1 MWNETPEGKKK
12 DYRIKEQKI
21 FEETMAKISP
31 YLVKDMHLQTQE
43 TQYTWSRINTKK
55 ISLRHIIVQLLKIKD
70 EDEILKQPKKK
81 DMLHTGWEKIKS
93 LVTSHQ
99 KPWRAETSFSTPNS
113 RVMKYPSKMKVKQRY
128 FPPPTPKK
136 RKLKEFII
144 SIFTTRNAKES
155 SQAERKQYRREMWII
170 RNKGRVWETVK
181 S

>member
-1 MWNETPEGKKK
+1 
-12 DYRIKEQKI
+12 
-21 FEETMAKISP
+21 
-31 YLVKDMHLQTQE
+31 
-43 TQYTWSRINTKK
+43 
-55 ISLRHIIVQLLKIKD
+55 
-70 EDEILKQPKKK
+70 
-81 DMLHTGWEKIKS
+81 
-93 LVTSHQ
+93 
-99 KPWRAETSFSTPNS
+99 
-113 RVMKYPSKMKVKQRY
+113 MKYPSKMKVKQRY